1 MKWIS
6 ENEVLFFLLWPRIN
20 WPLDRYWSA
29 DRELEAN
36 VNWTV
41 EIPVVHMWG
50 WRFSVKILHLLVDI
64 QFKNQ
69 PPGELQVCVEWFYK
83 CTWWFRP
90 QFSLDFSSDV
100 FFFFCLLLFWL
111 QWSVCVCVCEITVLF
126 WPDVVL
132 TELWLANAS
141 ATVDLPAPYAVNTA
155 PCEQTREMRLSVDQS
170 GRPLNGPFSP
180 SPSSL
185 PFHILFTASY
195 LWPLHTSPHK
205 ALYLFPIRSVYVRL
219 ILLQSHT
226 TPRALFFH
234 FFPKHQIHTVGCLAT
249 IEGFFFFFPQM
260 FYQSF
265 VLVCVCVCLCVAILV
280 GTCFVNVL
288 LLRGPLSMWGHCG
301 GPCRLRGYF
310 EVWGWV
316 RG

>member
-1 MKWIS
+1 M
-6 ENEVLFFLLWPRIN
+6 
-20 WPLDRYWSA
+20 
-29 DRELEAN
+29 
-36 VNWTV
+36 
-41 EIPVVHMWG
+41 
-50 WRFSVKILHLLVDI
+50 
-64 QFKNQ
+64 
-69 PPGELQVCVEWFYK
+69 
-83 CTWWFRP
+83 
-90 QFSLDFSSDV
+90 
-100 FFFFCLLLFWL
+100 
-111 QWSVCVCVCEITVLF
+111 CVCEITVLF

-141 ATVDLPAPYAVNTA
+141 ATVDLPAPHAVNTA

-185 PFHILFTASY
+185 PFHILFTVSY

-234 FFPKHQIHTVGCLAT
+234 FFRSIKYTPLVAWQPLK
-249 IEGFFFFFPQM
+249 GFFFL
-260 FYQSF
+260 SSD
-265 VLVCVCVCLCVAILV
+265 VLSIICAGVCVCLCVAILV

>member
-1 MKWIS
+1 MCF
-6 ENEVLFFLLWPRIN
+6 FFLFIIIL
-20 WPLDRYWSA
+20 A
-29 DRELEAN
+29 A
-36 VNWTV
+36 
-41 EIPVVHMWG
+41 VV
-50 WRFSVKILHLLVDI
+50 S
-64 QFKNQ
+64 
-69 PPGELQVCVEWFYK
+69 
-83 CTWWFRP
+83 
-90 QFSLDFSSDV
+90 
-100 FFFFCLLLFWL
+100 
-111 QWSVCVCVCEITVLF
+111 VCEITVLF

-249 IEGFFFFFPQM
+249 IEGVFF
-260 FYQSF
+260 SF
-265 VLVCVCVCLCVAILV
+265 LRCFINHLCWCVCVCLCVAILV